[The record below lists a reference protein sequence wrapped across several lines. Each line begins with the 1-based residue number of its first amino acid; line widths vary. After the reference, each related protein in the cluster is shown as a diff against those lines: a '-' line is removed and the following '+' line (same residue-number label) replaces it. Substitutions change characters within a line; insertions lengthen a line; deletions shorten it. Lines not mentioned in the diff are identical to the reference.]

1 MLRATALPLRGTV
14 ESIAERECS
23 RSRAALIEAD
33 ETKPEADE
41 TNTDFITFKYA
52 NACGIH
58 GASTLA

>member
-1 MLRATALPLRGTV
+1 MQPLTSGP
-14 ESIAERECS
+14 
-23 RSRAALIEAD
+23 EAD

>member
-14 ESIAERECS
+14 ESIAERES
-23 RSRAALIEAD
+23 MQPLTSGPEAD